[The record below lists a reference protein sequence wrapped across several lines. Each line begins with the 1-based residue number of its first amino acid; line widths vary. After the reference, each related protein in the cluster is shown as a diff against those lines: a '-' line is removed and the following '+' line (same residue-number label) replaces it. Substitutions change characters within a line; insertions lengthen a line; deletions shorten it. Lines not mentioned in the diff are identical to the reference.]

1 MYVLLDIK
9 GKQYKAEQGS
19 LLRVD
24 RLDGAEGDELQ
35 FDRIM
40 LVSDGESVTV
50 GTPFVQGASV
60 KTKLEKH
67 AKGDKVVVF
76 KYKRR
81 KGYRKKRGHRQQYS
95 FVRVEEI
102 VGV

>member
-1 MYVLLDIK
+1 MYALVDIK
-9 GKQYKAEQGS
+9 GKQYKAETGT

-24 RLDGAEGDELQ
+24 RLDATEGDQ
-35 FDRIM
+35 MDFNQVM
-40 LVSDGESVTV
+40 LLSDGEKITL
-50 GTPFVQGASV
+50 GTPYVKGALV

-81 KGYRKKRGHRQQYS
+81 KSYRKKRGHRQQYS

-102 VGV
+102 VEA